1 MNEERTELGDIDLDL
16 CPSRRPIILNEIK
29 KERSQNFI
37 DDLDEETKRNCGCTL
52 IATFGTESTKS
63 AILTACRGYRS
74 EECPDGIDIDTSQY
88 LSSLVPQERGFLWSI
103 DDMLYGDAD
112 KGRKPVQNFINEV
125 EKYDGLLQI
134 IKGIEGL
141 ISKRGSHASGVILF
155 DEDPYEFGCFMKTPE
170 GEIITQYDL
179 HDAEAAGLTKYDFLV
194 TEVQDKLLYTI
205 KLLQREHEIDSNLSL
220 QETYNKY
227 FHPNVLPLDNK
238 ECWKALQENSVLNT
252 FQFDSDVGSQA
263 AKKIKPK
270 TIMEMSDANGL
281 MRLMTSEKGQET
293 PMEKYC
299 RFKQEISLWYDE
311 MDKYGLSKEEQKVL
325 EPYFL
330 SSYGVPPSQEQLMK
344 MLMDENICN
353 FTLAEANM
361 ARKIVGKKQMSKI
374 PELHK
379 KILDQAKSDVLGKY
393 IWDCGVG
400 PQMGYSFSI
409 IHALAYSFIGFQTLY
424 IATRWN
430 PIYWDTACLVV
441 NSGSLE
447 EEEKETIVDIYE
459 KEDPQ
464 CEYEDLPD
472 RSGKK
477 KKEKGSDY
485 GKIATAL
492 GDVLSHGITVSLV
505 DINKSEMR
513 FEPDIENNQILF
525 GMKALTGINSNTISI
540 IESGRPYLSFK
551 DFLNRSGRI
560 GKVAI
565 ISLIK
570 AGAFDEL
577 EKNGFGSRVN
587 IMAYYISL
595 ISEPKTRLTL
605 QNFNGL
611 IQRNLIPKELEFQ
624 IRIFNFNKYLKTRK
638 VGKYYTFDNS
648 CEVFFDKFLSKDY
661 GDDLEY
667 INNITCIIQTKW
679 DNIYKKL
686 MDPARDYI
694 KGNKI
699 LLDSFNKALFLEQWN
714 KYASGNTSHW
724 EMSAMCFYHGDHEL
738 KYVDSNKYGI
748 VDFSSLPENPEIDY
762 YFKRGKHKIP
772 IYKLHRIIGTV
783 IDKKDSKSTVTL
795 LTTTGVVTVKFT
807 KEYYAMFKKQISIM
821 GNDGHRHVIEKSWF
835 SRGNMIMVTGFR
847 RDDMF
852 VGKTYKNTG
861 GHQLYKI
868 TEVVG
873 DQIKVQHE
881 RYTSEDIIEEE
892 E

>member
-344 MLMDENICN
+344 MLMDENICS

-400 PQMGYSFSI
+400 PQMG
-409 IHALAYSFIGFQTLY
+409 
-424 IATRWN
+424 
-430 PIYWDTACLVV
+430 
-441 NSGSLE
+441 
-447 EEEKETIVDIYE
+447 
-459 KEDPQ
+459 
-464 CEYEDLPD
+464 
-472 RSGKK
+472 
-477 KKEKGSDY
+477 
-485 GKIATAL
+485 
-492 GDVLSHGITVSLV
+492 
-505 DINKSEMR
+505 
-513 FEPDIENNQILF
+513 
-525 GMKALTGINSNTISI
+525 
-540 IESGRPYLSFK
+540 
-551 DFLNRSGRI
+551 
-560 GKVAI
+560 
-565 ISLIK
+565 
-570 AGAFDEL
+570 
-577 EKNGFGSRVN
+577 
-587 IMAYYISL
+587 
-595 ISEPKTRLTL
+595 
-605 QNFNGL
+605 
-611 IQRNLIPKELEFQ
+611 
-624 IRIFNFNKYLKTRK
+624 
-638 VGKYYTFDNS
+638 
-648 CEVFFDKFLSKDY
+648 
-661 GDDLEY
+661 
-667 INNITCIIQTKW
+667 
-679 DNIYKKL
+679 
-686 MDPARDYI
+686 
-694 KGNKI
+694 
-699 LLDSFNKALFLEQWN
+699 
-714 KYASGNTSHW
+714 
-724 EMSAMCFYHGDHEL
+724 
-738 KYVDSNKYGI
+738 
-748 VDFSSLPENPEIDY
+748 
-762 YFKRGKHKIP
+762 
-772 IYKLHRIIGTV
+772 
-783 IDKKDSKSTVTL
+783 
-795 LTTTGVVTVKFT
+795 
-807 KEYYAMFKKQISIM
+807 
-821 GNDGHRHVIEKSWF
+821 
-835 SRGNMIMVTGFR
+835 
-847 RDDMF
+847 
-852 VGKTYKNTG
+852 
-861 GHQLYKI
+861 
-868 TEVVG
+868 
-873 DQIKVQHE
+873 
-881 RYTSEDIIEEE
+881 
-892 E
+892 